1 MKNLPTYI
9 IEKVKA
15 YDEKSDLAR
24 VSGIDD
30 GEEQTVLDFTVKRG
44 MNKGVFSNVDLAAGT
59 RDRYSARG
67 MGALFQDDT
76 KIMAF
81 GNANNTNDMGFP
93 GGGGGGRFGGA
104 RNGLNSSKMLGGN
117 FNYEL
122 EDKLKLNGSL
132 RWNHNGRKLHPS
144 VKYQFQLKQLQNLVL
159 HNKQEYQIPDSK
171 TQLHF

>member
-1 MKNLPTYI
+1 
-9 IEKVKA
+9 
-15 YDEKSDLAR
+15 
-24 VSGIDD
+24 
-30 GEEQTVLDFTVKRG
+30 

-132 RWNHNGRKLHPS
+132 RWNHSDGD
-144 VKYQFQLKQLQNLVL
+144 VM
-159 HNKQEYQIPDSK
+159 SK
-171 TQLHF
+171 NASENFVSDKSSFSNSLNQS